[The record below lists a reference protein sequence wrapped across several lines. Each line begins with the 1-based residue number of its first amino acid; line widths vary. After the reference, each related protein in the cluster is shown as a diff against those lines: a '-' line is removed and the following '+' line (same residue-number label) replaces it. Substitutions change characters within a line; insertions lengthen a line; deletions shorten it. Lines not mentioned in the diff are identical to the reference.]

1 MRCLLALLCL
11 GFVGCGTAQTGAV
24 RIDPALARLVPAR
37 TILLAGVKVDDLR
50 STDWYKRWVG
60 QQPLPG
66 LESFASETGLDPRKD
81 LSELLLASD
90 GVNTAVLARGKFSP
104 PAIEMRLQRQGGR
117 RMPCQG
123 CTMLGN
129 EQAAVAFLDS
139 NTAVAGRPAAIRLVL
154 GERGSSNGLPALLR
168 SQLGAIPA
176 QNQVWIA
183 AAGGFGELAKAVPQ
197 TGNLSNLGRVFSMLE
212 SGSAGLD
219 LRAGLRLFAT
229 AVCHSEQDAR
239 SLGDAVRGVVGLA
252 RLSTPT
258 DAPDLLKVY
267 DAVQVEQQQRTVRVN
282 VALSQELLDK
292 ALARLQGAPA
302 RPNRL

>member
-1 MRCLLALLCL
+1 MRCLLALLSLC
-11 GFVGCGTAQTGAV
+11 FVGCGTAQTGAV

-50 STDWYKRWVG
+50 ATDWYKRWAG

-66 LESFASETGLDPRKD
+66 LESFASETGLDPRQD
-81 LSELLLASD
+81 VSELLIASD
-90 GVNTAVLARGKFSP
+90 GVNTAVLARGSFSP
-104 PAIEMRLQRQGGR
+104 ARIEVRLQRQGGR

-123 CTMLGN
+123 CTMVGN

-139 NTAVAGRPAAIRLVL
+139 NTALAGRPAAIRLIL
-154 GERGSSNGLPALLR
+154 GERGRSNGLPALLR

-183 AAGGFGELAKAVPQ
+183 AGGGFGELAKTAPQ

-212 SGSAGLD
+212 SGSAGVD

-229 AVCHSEQDAR
+229 GVCHSEQDAR

-252 RLSTPT
+252 RLSTPL
-258 DAPDLLKVY
+258 DAPELLKVC
-267 DAVQVEQQQRTVRVN
+267 DAVQVEQRQRTVRVY

-292 ALARLQGAPA
+292 ALAKLPRGPGRAS
-302 RPNRL
+302 NE